1 MRRGGRFTA
10 GALLA
15 AAAAAGGCAAPHGG
29 FAPSRDV
36 CVTALPAAFDAVHDK
51 GSLVLIHRLRG
62 PFHRAFPSPGPV
74 PAGVICV
81 FVFKGPYPPGSVQ
94 GTADGGRYAL
104 LAVTTNHP
112 RVIRVRMLARLRSR
126 I

>member
-1 MRRGGRFTA
+1 MSRTA
-10 GALLA
+10 QIAAALAISA
-15 AAAAAGGCAAPHGG
+15 AAAGCAAPHGG

-36 CVTALPAAFDAVHDK
+36 CATALPAAFDAVHDR
-51 GSLVLIHRLRG
+51 GSLVVVHRLGG
-62 PFHRAFPSPGPV
+62 PLSGVFHFPGLAAPG
-74 PAGVICV
+74 GVVCI
-81 FVFKGPYPPGSVQ
+81 FVFKGPYRPGSVQ
-94 GTADGGRYAL
+94 GTAEGGRYAL